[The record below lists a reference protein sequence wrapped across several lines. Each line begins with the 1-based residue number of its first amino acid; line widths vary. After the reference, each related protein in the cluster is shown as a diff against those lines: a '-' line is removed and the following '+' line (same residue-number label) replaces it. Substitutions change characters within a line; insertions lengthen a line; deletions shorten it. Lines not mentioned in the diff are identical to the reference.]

1 MLANKTRILLKER
14 GQPMIVD
21 AQLKYDAGLLEER
34 DYNIL
39 VAQSKMLDR
48 DAGLKV

>member
-1 MLANKTRILLKER
+1 
-14 GQPMIVD
+14 MIVD

-39 VAQSKMLDR
+39 VAQSKMLDK
-48 DAGLKV
+48 DASVKI